1 MKRYLQI
8 IFVLPV
14 LAAMLLS
21 CENTLSDEKAR
32 VTVEGLEDSYSFEAI
47 PDGKVEFRIT
57 SNVTWHLDVEGLD
70 WIRLS
75 PGRGLG
81 SAEPQVVTIE
91 PIANEDENPRSGTM
105 TVKAGDFSRTV
116 TLTQAAASIT
126 PELKFVEGVG
136 QDGVLYI
143 DSYNLEG
150 ESVKLYSNRDWTAS
164 AEAMDEWAV
173 VGPLKG
179 EQGRYS
185 TIAVVPIEPNED
197 SADRIGEIVFTYGG
211 QTKVLSVC
219 HRRFVAQI
227 NILKGDVPVTSVD
240 ALSIGE
246 TFELILDV
254 NADWTV
260 SSDSGWLRSK
270 VSEGV
275 YGKTAVAVEV
285 DPNMTGARRSGK
297 LTFVSSGVSVDL
309 TVNQGDEYIMVSE
322 EKFSIAK
329 EGGNLSVALSA
340 NVEWV
345 SESTQSWLTV
355 NPSAGNG
362 NADVTIKVEASS
374 SDDMRYGVVTFR
386 AKNIPGIFKVVT
398 VTQSASY
405 IDLTIPLLFN
415 SSDQSWNMTYNPDYA
430 SAGQTG
436 AVTGKGTGRVCSYT
450 YPTNE
455 MIYAQVIPVN
465 LSYGM
470 VFIMAAQGNITF
482 KKIWTGDAVEFHI
495 PVASIEKGKTLHFD
509 FGVMGTSQAP
519 KFWNAEISLD
529 GGSGWES
536 LITGTNETSAGLGV
550 SSNVVLPGST
560 NTERSYKA
568 TYKFSKTIEKA
579 EIIVRVVCVD
589 GTVQQNGTK
598 ITSPHKSGTFRI
610 IGADHSYDGDA
621 NNPAVVKG
629 PKFYID

>member
-47 PDGKVEFRIT
+47 PDGKVEFRIA

-374 SDDMRYGVVTFR
+374 SDDMRYGMVTFK

-621 NNPAVVKG
+621 NNPEVVKG

>member
-1 MKRYLQI
+1 
-8 IFVLPV
+8 
-14 LAAMLLS
+14 
-21 CENTLSDEKAR
+21 
-32 VTVEGLEDSYSFEAI
+32 
-47 PDGKVEFRIT
+47 
-57 SNVTWHLDVEGLD
+57 
-70 WIRLS
+70 
-75 PGRGLG
+75 
-81 SAEPQVVTIE
+81 
-91 PIANEDENPRSGTM
+91 
-105 TVKAGDFSRTV
+105 
-116 TLTQAAASIT
+116 
-126 PELKFVEGVG
+126 
-136 QDGVLYI
+136 
-143 DSYNLEG
+143 
-150 ESVKLYSNRDWTAS
+150 
-164 AEAMDEWAV
+164 
-173 VGPLKG
+173 
-179 EQGRYS
+179 
-185 TIAVVPIEPNED
+185 
-197 SADRIGEIVFTYGG
+197 
-211 QTKVLSVC
+211 
-219 HRRFVAQI
+219 
-227 NILKGDVPVTSVD
+227 
-240 ALSIGE
+240 
-246 TFELILDV
+246 
-254 NADWTV
+254 
-260 SSDSGWLRSK
+260 
-270 VSEGV
+270 
-275 YGKTAVAVEV
+275 
-285 DPNMTGARRSGK
+285 
-297 LTFVSSGVSVDL
+297 
-309 TVNQGDEYIMVSE
+309 
-322 EKFSIAK
+322 
-329 EGGNLSVALSA
+329 
-340 NVEWV
+340 
-345 SESTQSWLTV
+345 
-355 NPSAGNG
+355 
-362 NADVTIKVEASS
+362 
-374 SDDMRYGVVTFR
+374 MRYGVVTFR

-455 MIYAQVIPVN
+455 MIYAQVVPVN

-536 LITGTNETSAGLGV
+536 IITGTNETSAGLGV
-550 SSNVVLPGST
+550 SSNVVLPGSS

-568 TYKFSKTIEKA
+568 TYKFSKTVEKS

-629 PKFYID
+629 PKFYIE